1 MPSYQGKCKQFKGGV
16 APIFVDVQGGFMP
29 PHKTKGGLDLPA
41 GGLPVTNAN
50 QIMASVLLIAS
61 WAWCAI
67 TSQDWHPPTHASF
80 AENHLDADGKPKAPF
95 SKGGVSWESPS
106 GKDSGPGWPRHC
118 VQHTDE
124 AKVHPDLAAK
134 LSEMKIQVISVFK
147 GLLEFVE
154 SFGAFGSQNFNSE
167 KPDERTELMAK
178 VAQLGIHTFVISGI
192 ALDYCVFFTLQQAR
206 SLGIQCYLV
215 KNACAAVDQTPEGLA
230 ATYAKM
236 EALGAILVEDPENL
250 PEELFEEVEGS
261 EHLEDKS
268 SSSALAENE
277 VAVCAAAGGGAA
289 TTGQ

>member
-1 MPSYQGKCKQFKGGV
+1 MPF
-16 APIFVDVQGGFMP
+16 FVDAQPGFMP
-29 PHKTKGGLDLPA
+29 PHITKGGLSLPA

-50 QIMASVLLIAS
+50 QILPALVLLAS

-67 TSQDWHPPTHASF
+67 TSQDWHPEKHASF

-134 LSEMKIQVISVFK
+134 LSEMKIQVISIFK
-147 GLLEFVE
+147 GLFEFVE

-178 VAQLGIHTFVISGI
+178 VAELGIHTFVISGI

-206 SLGIQCYLV
+206 SLGINCYLV
-215 KNACAAVDQTPEGLA
+215 KNACAAVNQKPEELA
-230 ATYAKM
+230 ATYAEM
-236 EALGAILVEDPENL
+236 EKLGAILVEDPESL
-250 PEELFEEVEGS
+250 PEELFEEVECS
-261 EHLEDKS
+261 PDLEDKS
-268 SSSALAENE
+268 SSSALSAEE
-277 VAVCAAAGGGAA
+277 PASIASAAGGGGGAA